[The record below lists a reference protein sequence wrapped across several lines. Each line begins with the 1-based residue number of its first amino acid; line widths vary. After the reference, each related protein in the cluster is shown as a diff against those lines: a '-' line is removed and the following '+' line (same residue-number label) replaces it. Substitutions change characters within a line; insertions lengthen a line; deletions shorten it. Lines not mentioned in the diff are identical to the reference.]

1 MTHQEPGLLRTSLR
15 FTWQGLND
23 VGLLRAS
30 VLWPI
35 LCATLACVGLAALGV
50 THQLEDPKAVGVYSP
65 RLLGFLFLP
74 AEFLIYDL
82 ILGNPDPRL
91 TFKRLW
97 LDWRFPRALWAG
109 IRAGAVVVLPGAAL
123 MALLVGITVGFSKG
137 AKPSLPELLL
147 LIAGIVAVSCAML
160 YVIFR
165 FFYLSLA
172 VARREPQPLRAAFR
186 ETRGRLW
193 RICWTLFLPFT
204 VIFATSIGMELLG
217 PVLERRLGFAGL
229 APWFL
234 LNACLTGYLSCL
246 SATLLAF
253 SYQRIILAGQAADQ
267 NLPPAQPERPASAQ

>member
-1 MTHQEPGLLRTSLR
+1 VSQQQSGLFRTSLR

-30 VLWPI
+30 VLWPV
-35 LCATLACVGLAALGV
+35 LAATLVCVGLAAFGV
-50 THQLEDPKAVGVYSP
+50 TQRLEDPESSGFYSP

-109 IRAGAVVVLPGAAL
+109 FRAGAVVVLPGAAL
-123 MALLVGITVGFSKG
+123 IALLVGITTGFSKA

-147 LIAGIVAVSCAML
+147 LSAGIVAVSCAML
-160 YVIFR
+160 YCIFR
-165 FFYLSLA
+165 LFYVSLA

-186 ETRGRLW
+186 ETKGRLW
-193 RICWTLFLPFT
+193 RIFLALFLPFAA
-204 VIFATSIGMELLG
+204 IFATGIGMELLG
-217 PVLERRLGFAGL
+217 PVLERRMGLAGL

-246 SATLLAF
+246 SAALLAF

-267 NLPPAQPERPASAQ
+267 SPPPAQPPQPARSA

>member
-1 MTHQEPGLLRTSLR
+1 VPHQQSGLLRASLR

-30 VLWPI
+30 VLWPVMG
-35 LCATLACVGLAALGV
+35 ATLVCVGLAAFGV
-50 THQLEDPKAVGVYSP
+50 TQQLEDPKATGVYSP
-65 RLLGFLFLP
+65 RLFAFLYLP

-97 LDWRFPRALWAG
+97 LDWRFARALWAG
-109 IRAGAVVVLPGAAL
+109 IRTGAMVVLPGAAL
-123 MALLVGITVGFSKG
+123 MALLVGVTVGFSKG

-147 LIAGIVAVSCAML
+147 LIAGVLVVSCAML
-160 YVIFR
+160 YFLSR

-172 VARREPQPLRAAFR
+172 VARREQQPLRAAFR
-186 ETRGRLW
+186 ETKGRLW
-193 RICWTLFLPFT
+193 RIYWTLFLPFAA
-204 VIFATSIGMELLG
+204 IFTTGIGMELLG
-217 PVLERRLGFAGL
+217 PVVERSLGFAGL

-234 LNACLTGYLSCL
+234 LNASFAGYLSCL
-246 SATLLAF
+246 SAAVWAF

-267 NLPPAQPERPASAQ
+267 NPAPAQPEQPANAE